1 MSNKTTINR
10 HLSIYC
16 YFNVKIGYT
25 IIQAQGCTS
34 SNKSDD
40 QQCSAPPH
48 QQFSVSLLIGFYL
61 SSLRSQQST
70 FSIFD
75 LHFISKFLNNGYNNV
90 MPRRNVSRHS
100 AKRFRNFRISYPLSD
115 EASLAWLDMTGLLL
129 ILEFS
134 FQITS
139 HNIILDTAH
148 QKDKS
153 EVFCYNISICTY

>member
-1 MSNKTTINR
+1 MFKAMPLIMFKGLPSSIFYFTLCRIKQPLIDTSPYIATSMSK
-10 HLSIYC
+10 LD
-16 YFNVKIGYT
+16 T

-100 AKRFRNFRISYPLSD
+100 AK
-115 EASLAWLDMTGLLL
+115 TLLKL
-129 ILEFS
+129 
-134 FQITS
+134 
-139 HNIILDTAH
+139 
-148 QKDKS
+148 
-153 EVFCYNISICTY
+153 